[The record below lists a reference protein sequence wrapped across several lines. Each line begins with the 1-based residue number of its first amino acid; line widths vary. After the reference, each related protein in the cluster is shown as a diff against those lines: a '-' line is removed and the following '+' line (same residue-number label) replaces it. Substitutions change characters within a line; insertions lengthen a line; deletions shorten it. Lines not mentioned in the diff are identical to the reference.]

1 MITKGTLFTHWAF
14 VFFIFCLPAIILIR
28 KDLGSRLEGVIVIF
42 REQWRPPPLDL
53 IPLEK
58 LGGGGIVDPL
68 NSGADPL

>member
-14 VFFIFCLPAIILIR
+14 VFFIFCLPAIIR

-42 REQWRPPPLDL
+42 REQWTPPLHL

-68 NSGADPL
+68 NSGANPL